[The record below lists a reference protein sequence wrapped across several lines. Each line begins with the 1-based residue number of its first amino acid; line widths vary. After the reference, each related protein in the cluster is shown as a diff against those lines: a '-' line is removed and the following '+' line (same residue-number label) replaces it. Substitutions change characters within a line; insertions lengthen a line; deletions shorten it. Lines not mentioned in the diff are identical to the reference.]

1 MELVKARYELEQSE
15 REIAE
20 LKVRQQELELQ
31 SVQDALNNSRQ
42 EATSFAVFLQSRNE
56 LLEKIRSMIKEGYK
70 LNNAD
75 INAHLKKVNAFIK
88 QHQNGDK
95 TNSALLLTIE
105 EKNQEFLK
113 RLMDVH
119 PNLTQGEKYLATLL
133 RVNLSTKEI
142 AMLTGTM
149 PKTINMNRY
158 RLRKSLG
165 ISSEEDLT
173 NYLQQ
178 I

>member
-1 MELVKARYELEQSE
+1 
-15 REIAE
+15 
-20 LKVRQQELELQ
+20 
-31 SVQDALNNSRQ
+31 
-42 EATSFAVFLQSRNE
+42 
-56 LLEKIRSMIKEGYK
+56 MIKEGYK
-70 LNNAD
+70 LNNTD

-133 RVNLSTKEI
+133 RANLSTKEI